1 MPIRTESPMTG
12 ENPMIT
18 VIFNPGKPPIDIE
31 VNVRS
36 VVRPPTWRR
45 EPYTLSYML
54 VNREVNAEELIVLLR
69 WAVALKMPNPR
80 VITPELVQ
88 WSSLFHPRFFIS
100 VNTDCPTLVEP
111 LEWKDASLPTGFHAL
126 SRLWLQSV
134 LFLSGV
140 TLSAAIVQHRFS
152 SGTIGS
158 KLDRLWDAGTLSAS
172 GAAMELTPLGLHDRV
187 STLAVDSSNDVT
199 RLLALRA
206 VFMEAWRLIAP
217 QTGIVEVMRKSCSPS
232 YTDGRFEFIEGLRQ
246 KLGHR
251 LKAVVVY
258 GSSVLSNQFAD
269 IDAVVIVDNPESAL
283 LQLAGTS
290 PTWQGKELNLGVYSP
305 SEFLVMQRLSGDNL
319 LDYGVCIWGEVEV
332 IRKPVPE
339 LLARNFSFGVVRQR
353 QQFGMLS
360 REMATA
366 EIIGPDRRNL
376 YEYFVKIPAN
386 VAKGTFGAVGKRL
399 PKEQIHDWLLSTIG
413 FNTPESQKQVM
424 SGNELG
430 GLASSALATG
440 RALLALNTDL
450 GVVQTYEF
458 INNEERR
465 LVD

>member
-1 MPIRTESPMTG
+1 
-12 ENPMIT
+12 MINL
-18 VIFNPGKPPIDIE
+18 IFNPAKPPADIE

-36 VVRPPTWRR
+36 VVRPPTWRK
-45 EPYTLSYML
+45 EPYTLSYVL
-54 VNREVNAEELIVLLR
+54 VNREVTAEELIVLLR
-69 WAVALKMPNPR
+69 WAAASKMPNPR
-80 VITPELVQ
+80 VITPELVK

-100 VNTDCPTLVEP
+100 VNTDCPTFVEP
-111 LEWKDASLPTGFHAL
+111 LEWIDGSLPTGFHAL

-134 LFLSGV
+134 LFLAGV

-158 KLDRLWDAGTLSAS
+158 KLDRLWDAGTLSTS

-187 STLAVDSSNDVT
+187 STLAVDSSNEVT
-199 RLLALRA
+199 RLLALREI
-206 VFMEAWRLIAP
+206 FMEAWELIAP
-217 QTGIVEVMRKSCSPS
+217 KTGIVEVMRKSCPPS
-232 YTDGRFEFIEGLRQ
+232 NTDGRFEFIEGLLK

-251 LKAVVVY
+251 LQAVVVY
-258 GSSVLSNQFAD
+258 GSSVSGNQFAD
-269 IDAVVIVDNPESAL
+269 IDAVVIVDDPKSAL

-290 PTWQGKELNLGVYSP
+290 PTWQGKELNLGIYSP

-332 IRKPVPE
+332 VRKPVPE

-360 REMATA
+360 REIAAA
-366 EIIGPDRRNL
+366 EMMGPDRRNL

-386 VAKGTFGAVGKRL
+386 VAKGTFGVVGKRL
-399 PKEQIHDWLLSTIG
+399 PKEHVHDWLLSTIG
-413 FNTPESQKQVM
+413 FNTPESQSQVT
-424 SGNELG
+424 SGNELRA
-430 GLASSALATG
+430 LASSAIATG
-440 RALLALNTDL
+440 RALLALNTNL
-450 GVVQTYEF
+450 CVVRGYDG
-458 INNEERR
+458 IDNKERR